1 MSDRDVMA
9 MIMSAENRWLDGWLA
24 GPTIEGRPLRRGDA
38 VPPVTVYGRDGSEHQ
53 LSEAWADQPVL
64 VLLWRHLGCGCGRE
78 RARRLIDEIEAY
90 RDTGMGVVVVAPG
103 DPERVDIYAEQNNLD
118 GVLTFADPEY
128 AAHKAFGLGHWSV
141 EQVLYDAPLEYCDL
155 SLESGQKMIEDKRA
169 RGISLVDDEWMQSGE
184 FVVDKTGH
192 VRVAYAYNYCEDYP
206 DPAVFVTA
214 GRIASMT

>member
-9 MIMSAENRWLDGWLA
+9 LIMSAENRWLDGWMA

-38 VPPVTVYGRDGSEHQ
+38 VPSVTLFGQDGSEHQ
-53 LSEAWADQPVL
+53 LDEAWANKPAL

-78 RARRLIDEIEAY
+78 RARRLANEVDAY
-90 RDTGMGVVVVAPG
+90 RASGLEVVVVAPG
-103 DPERVDIYAEQNNLD
+103 DPERVADYAARNDLA
-118 GVLTFADPEY
+118 VLTFADPEY

-141 EQVLYDAPLEYCDL
+141 EQVLYDAPPEYCDL
-155 SLESGQKMIEDKRA
+155 SLESGQAMIEDRRS
-169 RGISLVDDEWMQSGE
+169 RGINLVDDEWMQSGE
-184 FVVDKTGH
+184 FVVDRTGH